1 MGDRIE
7 FLNMKLDMKYIRKVH
22 YNYLF
27 FSVVSIG
34 SCNCIL
40 GKFHLDHLHYI
51 CWSSKIVL
59 AVGGSE
65 IELFFYIKHWLKW
78 YLKNIESVIEI
89 NRNKMHCQEKQRQSR
104 ESETYLL
111 TRLKTCHE
119 NHCCT
124 HHHHPPTLTRP
135 CCYLP
140 SLSFLPPPY
149 PSSPLPPKLPSPS
162 TFLP

>member
-1 MGDRIE
+1 M
-7 FLNMKLDMKYIRKVH
+7 
-22 YNYLF
+22 
-27 FSVVSIG
+27 
-34 SCNCIL
+34 
-40 GKFHLDHLHYI
+40 
-51 CWSSKIVL
+51 
-59 AVGGSE
+59 
-65 IELFFYIKHWLKW
+65 
-78 YLKNIESVIEI
+78 KNIESVIEI

-140 SLSFLPPPY
+140 FLSFRPPPT
-149 PSSPLPPKLPSPS
+149 PPPLLPNSPLPPKTPLSLDLLTSYFPPYPSFLTPPCCSLPSPPTPVS
-162 TFLP
+162 LDRVIIVTSPGWF